1 MDDIVALSNYF
12 LKQADKPFHRQ
23 LPKKDTK
30 TVDFERSCTLVVGQR
45 GVGKTTLILQYLQHI
60 RSLEKENNAFP
71 TTLYVP
77 CDHYLVQG
85 QSLYDIAETFSLH
98 GGQIIC
104 FDEIHKYDDWA
115 KELKSILDT
124 FKALR
129 VIGTGSS
136 AMEIKKASHDLTRRA
151 IHLELFGLSFREFI
165 ALETGL
171 VLESFCLE
179 ALLTSHVDLAETT
192 VAALA
197 EKKLKVIGLFDR
209 YLKAGF
215 FPYYQDYPN
224 RDDFYLT
231 LQQNLDRA
239 LESDLLAVYPAL
251 TGSSI
256 RKIRKLVTRISERV
270 PFSPDIRKLAKQLNI
285 GDERTLYDYLSYL
298 QATRIIRLLPPK
310 GSLSSEMTKPEKIF
324 LDNPNLMY
332 ALAFTNQV
340 DPGCLRET
348 FFYSAVS
355 PVALVSASHKGDFW
369 VNKQFTFEVGG
380 KGKTSQQIQGE
391 KDAYLAVDSIEIG
404 TGKKIPLW
412 LFGFLY

>member
-1 MDDIVALSNYF
+1 MDDLVALSRYF

-23 LPKKDTK
+23 LPEADTR
-30 TVDFERSCTLVVGQR
+30 TGDFERPCTLVVGQR
-45 GVGKTTLILQYLQHI
+45 GVGKTTLILQHLQYL
-60 RSLEKENNAFP
+60 RSLEKENVAFP

-77 CDHYLVQG
+77 CDHYLIQG

-104 FDEIHKYDDWA
+104 FDEIHKYTDWA

-136 AMEIKKASHDLTRRA
+136 AIEIKKASHDLTRRA
-151 IHLELFGLSFREFI
+151 INLELLGLSFREFI
-165 ALETGL
+165 ALETGI
-171 VLESFCLE
+171 VLESTSL
-179 ALLTSHVDLAETT
+179 ATLLNSHADLAETI
-192 VAALA
+192 VATLA
-197 EKKLKVIGLFDR
+197 EKDFKVIGLFDR
-209 YLKAGF
+209 YLKIGF

-224 RDDFYLT
+224 RDDYYLT
-231 LQQNLDRA
+231 LQQNLDRS
-239 LESDLLAVYPAL
+239 LEGDLLAVYPAL

-256 RKIRKLVTRISERV
+256 RKIRKLITRISERV
-270 PFSPDIRKLAKQLNI
+270 PFSPDVRKLAKQLSI

-298 QATRIIRLLPPK
+298 QATRIIRQLPPK

-340 DPGCLRET
+340 DQDCLRET
-348 FFYSAVS
+348 FFYSTVS
-355 PVALVSASHKGDFW
+355 PVAHVSAAHKGDFW

-380 KGKTSQQIQGE
+380 KGKTMQQIQGE
-391 KDAYLAVDSIEIG
+391 KDAYLAVDSIEVG
-404 TGKKIPLW
+404 AGKKIPLW

>member
-1 MDDIVALSNYF
+1 MDDLVALSKYF
-12 LKQADKPFHRQ
+12 LKQAQMPFQRQ
-23 LPKKDTK
+23 LTNAGVK
-30 TVDFERSCTLVVGQR
+30 TQDFARPCTLVVGQR
-45 GVGKTTLILQYLQHI
+45 GVGKTTLVLQHLM
-60 RSLEKENNAFP
+60 SCEKENAAFP
-71 TTLYVP
+71 ATLYVP
-77 CDHYLVQG
+77 CDHYLIQD

-104 FDEIHKYDDWA
+104 FDEIHKYADWA

-124 FKALR
+124 LKTLR

-151 IHLELFGLSFREFI
+151 ISLEMFGLSFREFI

-171 VLESFCLE
+171 VLEPFSLE
-179 ALLTSHVDLAETT
+179 TLLKNHAHLAESIVDT
-192 VAALA
+192 LA
-197 EKKLKVIGLFDR
+197 EKALRVIGLFDV
-209 YLKAGF
+209 YLKVGH

-224 RDDFYLT
+224 RDDYYLT

-239 LESDLLAVYPAL
+239 LESDLLAVHPSL
-251 TGSSI
+251 TGNSI

-270 PFSPDIRKLAKQLNI
+270 PFSPDVRKLARLLSI
-285 GDERTLYDYLSYL
+285 GDERTLYDYFSYL
-298 QATRIIRLLPPK
+298 QATRIIRQLPPQ
-310 GSLSSEMTKPEKIF
+310 GSLISEMTKPEKIF

-332 ALAFTNQV
+332 ALAFTHQV
-340 DPGCLRET
+340 DQGCLRET

-355 PVALVSASHKGDFW
+355 PVAHISAARKGDFW

-380 KGKTSQQIQGE
+380 KGKTTEQIQGQ
-391 KDAYLAVDSIEIG
+391 KDAYLAVDSIETG
-404 TGKKIPLW
+404 AGKKIPLW